1 MQPQLWKLFEINKH
15 KVMMMVTMM
24 MWYKDTYHD
33 CKDMKKGLDIH
44 NPSGATLLW
53 CNACDGCYIKE
64 EH

>member
-1 MQPQLWKLFEINKH
+1 MLSQSWKLFDKY
-15 KVMMMVTMM
+15 KVMMMM

-33 CKDMKKGLDIH
+33 CNDMKKGLDIH

-53 CNACDGCYIKE
+53 CNACDGYNIKE